1 MRAAENVIN
10 GRVQML
16 SLSSIE
22 KSSDRAIIYG
32 VIGAHNYNQMFLHSS
47 NCRVRPF
54 GTSVT
59 IGPFRFGI
67 IICLLLKTTCLV
79 YYIICGTL
87 QEPLKTKINIAFRRA
102 EFLRN
107 SDIDLSPNGSIFFP
121 NY

>member
-32 VIGAHNYNQMFLHSS
+32 VIGAHNYNRMFLHSS
-47 NCRVRPF
+47 NYRVRPF

-67 IICLLLKTTCLV
+67 IIFFAIGNNLLSLLHNLRHFARALKNQNK
-79 YYIICGTL
+79 Y
-87 QEPLKTKINIAFRRA
+87 
-102 EFLRN
+102 
-107 SDIDLSPNGSIFFP
+107 SIP
-121 NY
+121 